1 MPHYEKVKQ
10 IEQNGH
16 LGGEHLECRRTSGL
30 RKSDSPHLDL
40 GGGFGITVIYGVA
53 SPVKPPLMGQVWK
66 YKATGVTTGYGKE
79 KRSWNR

>member
-1 MPHYEKVKQ
+1 LNRTDIWAANTWNAVEPVVSENP
-10 IEQNGH
+10 I
-16 LGGEHLECRRTSGL
+16 RRTSTW
-30 RKSDSPHLDL
+30 

-53 SPVKPPLMGQVWK
+53 SPVRPPLMGQVWK